1 MDALQGLDVLPL
13 ERNPKL
19 KTVFEVR
26 PHRSRLCGDDHLSA
40 PAGCAASDI
49 SLNAICPLGCLGP
62 LLPHVQLAVDY
73 HRQVLFQRSAFPRP
87 VVLHGVVVAK
97 VRDPA
102 PWSCWTSSN
111 WPQPSDPAYLDP
123 SVGPSCP
130 QANQHLFPTWHLPQA
145 YFE

>member
-1 MDALQGLDVLPL
+1 MDALQGLDVFPL

-49 SLNAICPLGCLGP
+49 SLDAICPLGCLGP

-97 VRDPA
+97 VRGPGSLVLLDLFQLASAQRSSLSGSLCRAFLPSSQSTPLPNLASPA
-102 PWSCWTSSN
+102 G
-111 WPQPSDPAYLDP
+111 L
-123 SVGPSCP
+123 
-130 QANQHLFPTWHLPQA
+130 L
-145 YFE
+145 